1 MELFDELK
9 TDVSEIAWYQ
19 RAKVQLKKINEQE
32 ANEEAVR
39 QNQAEL

>member
-9 TDVSEIAWYQ
+9 KEESEIAWYQ

-39 QNQAEL
+39 QN